1 MVHIRKTTIFIAVF
15 ALFISLMSAVHLPYQ
30 NVRAQS
36 SDFTFGPENFV
47 KSGVGKTKYTRSFSA
62 SNTLIPYTLTVVNG
76 DGNGSQFVKKATITL
91 NGQDLVTLNKSS
103 RTFVLAVRLQSQND
117 LSLVLKSPNPDGF
130 VKISIEPTRT
140 TLLNDPNDSNF
151 DSSQAGIGYPVGV
164 SVDSASHHA
173 YIADA
178 GNDAIVEFD
187 LNDARVVRTFDNV
200 DGNSV
205 SGDSRTSGV
214 CVNPGSRN
222 IVAVSPADSNAG
234 GDGMLS
240 IINLDSGSVR
250 TVSQGN
256 VHPFSVASNANT
268 NTAAFTALFNP
279 NNKRAYFLD
288 ISSGTVTTRDE
299 SVSLF
304 AVANNPITN
313 EFVFTTSD
321 GSGRSTLFVYEA
333 RAPFRRLK
341 EIATSARANTI
352 FDKIAINPSN
362 NFAVALNLREGAVFV
377 FDLAA
382 GQELARIPIRV
393 VKTEFAEGDIAVN
406 PETNMAVVLNKGLN
420 VLYVIDLATLVLRAE
435 LPLPDGSS
443 PVGVGV
449 DRQLNRA
456 AVTETGFSG
465 GSHNGSVLVV
475 QLPQR

>member
-1 MVHIRKTTIFIAVF
+1 MVHIRKTTVFIGVF
-15 ALFISLMSAVHLPYQ
+15 TLFISLMSSVHLPSQ

-36 SDFTFGPENFV
+36 SDSIFGPENFV
-47 KSGVGKTKYTRSFSA
+47 KSGVGKTRYTRSFSA
-62 SNTLIPYTLTVVNG
+62 PNTLIPYTLTVING

-117 LSLVLKSPNPDGF
+117 LSLVLKSPTPDGF

-140 TLLNDPNDSNF
+140 TLLNDPNDANF
-151 DSSQAGIGYPVGV
+151 DSNQAGIGYPVGV
-164 SVDSASHHA
+164 SVDSASHRA

-200 DGNSV
+200 DGNSI

-268 NTAAFTALFNP
+268 DTAAFTALFNP

-288 ISSGTVTTRDE
+288 IASGTVTTRDE
-299 SVSLF
+299 SVSLY
-304 AVANNPITN
+304 AVASNPITN
-313 EFVFTTSD
+313 EFVFTATD
-321 GSGRSTLFVYEA
+321 GSRNTLFVYEA
-333 RAPFRRLK
+333 RAPFRRLR
-341 EIATSARANTI
+341 EVATSARANTI

-362 NFAVALNLREGAVFV
+362 NLAVALNLREGAVFV

-406 PETNMAVVLNKGLN
+406 PETNMAVVINKGLN

-449 DRQLNRA
+449 DRQSNRA
-456 AVTETGFSG
+456 AITETGFSG

>member
-15 ALFISLMSAVHLPYQ
+15 TLFLSLMPAFDLPSQ
-30 NVRAQS
+30 KVQAQS
-36 SDFTFGPENFV
+36 GFTFGPENFI
-47 KSGVGKTKYTRSFSA
+47 KNGEGKAKYTRSFSA
-62 SNTLIPYTLTVVNG
+62 SNTLIPYTLTVSNG

-91 NGQDLVTLNKSS
+91 NGQELVTLNKSS

-117 LSLVLKSPNPDGF
+117 LSIILKSPNPDGF

-140 TLLNDPNDSNF
+140 TLLNGPNDSNF
-151 DSSQAGIGYPVGV
+151 DSNQAGIGYPVGA
-164 SVDSASHHA
+164 SVDSASHRA

-187 LNDARVVRTFDNV
+187 LNDARVIRTFDNV

-214 CVNPGSRN
+214 CVNPGARTM
-222 IVAVSPADSNAG
+222 VAVSPADSNG
-234 GDGMLS
+234 GEGMLS
-240 IINLDSGSVR
+240 VINLDNGSVR
-250 TVSQGN
+250 TISQGN
-256 VHPFSVASNANT
+256 VHPFSVASNTNT

-299 SVSLF
+299 GISLF

-313 EFVFTTSD
+313 EFVFTGSD
-321 GSGRSTLFVYEA
+321 GAGRNILLVYEA

-341 EIATSARANTI
+341 EIATTARANTI
-352 FDKIAINPSN
+352 FDKIAINPAN
-362 NFAVALNLREGAVFV
+362 NLAVALNLREGAVFV

-393 VKTEFAEGDIAVN
+393 VKTDFAEGDIAIN
-406 PETNMAVVLNKGLN
+406 SETNMAIVVNKSLNM
-420 VLYVIDLATLVLRAE
+420 LYVVDLATLVLRAE
-435 LPLPDGSS
+435 LPLPDGAS

-449 DRQLNRA
+449 DKQLNRA
-456 AVTETGFSG
+456 VVTETGFSG
-465 GSHNGSVLVV
+465 NSHNGSALVV